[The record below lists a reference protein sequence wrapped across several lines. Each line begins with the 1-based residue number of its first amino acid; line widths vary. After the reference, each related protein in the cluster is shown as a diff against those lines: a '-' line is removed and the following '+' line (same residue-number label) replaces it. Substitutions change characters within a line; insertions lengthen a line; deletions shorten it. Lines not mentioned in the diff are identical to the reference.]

1 MKCFLARAKLI
12 WAILKVLMWVL
23 SHCFWVGLFFL
34 GWLLRGV
41 ISGKHIG
48 INVQRLII
56 AIRKMIMLIIIS
68 SNIFPSQY
76 LLLKNIKT
84 WSRTVLRKDGI
95 PMSRCHFSTWINCHE
110 RQETPTDAERLP
122 GVSTTGFQRQ
132 RGADAERLPG
142 VSTMGFQRQRSAK
155 GLYCNKKPLGKSS
168 FKTPADNELVL
179 KHN

>member
-23 SHCFWVGLFFL
+23 SQCFGLFFFFFGG

-68 SNIFPSQY
+68 SNIFASQY

-95 PMSRCHFSTWINCHE
+95 PMSRCHFSTWINCLRDRRHPRMLSASLE
-110 RQETPTDAERLP
+110 WVPWGFRDR
-122 GVSTTGFQRQ
+122 GVQ
-132 RGADAERLPG
+132 RGFTATRNLWEKVLLKPML
-142 VSTMGFQRQRSAK
+142 TMNWFLSIINGR
-155 GLYCNKKPLGKSS
+155 NPL
-168 FKTPADNELVL
+168 
-179 KHN
+179 